1 MITKAE
7 ATVLFNTYNNSFSR
21 RVDAQLRAAASA
33 GLTSAVISYEFVT
46 APVAAAVAAELVAA
60 GWTVVNDSTARTVTI
75 S

>member
-1 MITKAE
+1 MITKTE
-7 ATVLFNTYNNSFSR
+7 AIVLFNTYNASFSR

-33 GLTSAVISYEFVT
+33 GLTSAVIGYEFVT
-46 APVAAAVAAELVAA
+46 NAVAAAVAAELVAA